1 MHSPP
6 RLRFP
11 FVLFLAGFIL
21 SGCFY
26 NEPVRHLASD
36 ICLISPNLTAQEVVT
51 ALGPPDAKRQSELG
65 EVWLYYEVKKSTL
78 RKTPF
83 LGPRLGSENYNV
95 VTITFAGD
103 RVHTCVY
110 RAFDE
115 EEMKASGISISEPRA
130 D

>member
-1 MHSPP
+1 MHSPLT
-6 RLRFP
+6 LRYT
-11 FVLFLAGFIL
+11 LFLCLAGVLL

-26 NEPVRHLASD
+26 HDPVRHLSSD
-36 ICLISPNLTAQEVVT
+36 ICLITPNLTAQEVVA
-51 ALGPPDAKRQSELG
+51 ALGPPDQKQQSDLG
-65 EVWLYYEVKKSTL
+65 EVWIYQEVKKSTL

-83 LGPRLGSENYNV
+83 IGTRLGTENYDV

-115 EEMKASGISISEPRA
+115 EELKESGIKISEPSA